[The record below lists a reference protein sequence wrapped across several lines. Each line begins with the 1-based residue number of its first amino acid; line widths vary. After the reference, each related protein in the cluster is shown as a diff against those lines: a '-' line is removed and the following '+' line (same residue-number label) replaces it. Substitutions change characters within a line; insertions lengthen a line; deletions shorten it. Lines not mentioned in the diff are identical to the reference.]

1 MSNNRLRLFVTAKED
16 WDWNTSSKSVSSVA
30 QSCLTLCDP
39 MDCSMPG
46 FPVHH
51 QLSELVQTHVHSFGD
66 AKGVLNFVMVN
77 IIIKQMLVSIEY
89 TFMFVFEVDLKGI
102 FLFFLTEN
110 LLNFLPES
118 EHSVRGLGPGGYS
131 DLCVLRYRCF
141 LFDTDIS
148 FLGDEYLKFHPMIEY
163 QMFILEEN
171 ILRKA
176 QWLPLN
182 CWKAETMAKGK

>member
-89 TFMFVFEVDLKGI
+89 TFMFVFEVDLRGI
-102 FLFFLTEN
+102 FPFFLTDN
-110 LLNFLPES
+110 LLNFLPS
-118 EHSVRGLGPGGYS
+118 PRTVPDLRSDSLILLMNEHLGTG
-131 DLCVLRYRCF
+131 
-141 LFDTDIS
+141 
-148 FLGDEYLKFHPMIEY
+148 
-163 QMFILEEN
+163 EE
-171 ILRKA
+171 
-176 QWLPLN
+176 P
-182 CWKAETMAKGK
+182 WKAFYAR

>member
-1 MSNNRLRLFVTAKED
+1 MRSLLKSGHESCEVILLFSPPLGMFE
-16 WDWNTSSKSVSSVA
+16 N
-30 QSCLTLCDP
+30 
-39 MDCSMPG
+39 
-46 FPVHH
+46 F
-51 QLSELVQTHVHSFGD
+51 
-66 AKGVLNFVMVN
+66 LN
-77 IIIKQMLVSIEY
+77 Y

-163 QMFILEEN
+163 QMFILEKN

-176 QWLPLN
+176 Q
-182 CWKAETMAKGK
+182 